1 MLVIDLVTAVSVLR
15 QGKQAA
21 AMKELIKKKKKE
33 GTQKS
38 KKARMF
44 LKIWHGGMLCYF

>member
-21 AMKELIKKKKKE
+21 AMKELIKKKKR
-33 GTQKS
+33 GP
-38 KKARMF
+38 KKARIF
-44 LKIWHGGMLCYF
+44 LKIWHGGKLCYF

>member
-21 AMKELIKKKKKE
+21 AMKELIKKKKKR
-33 GTQKS
+33 GP
-38 KKARMF
+38 KKAKKLGCF
-44 LKIWHGGMLCYF
+44 